1 MRDSDVA
8 LGGLVLLGVGA
19 ALLYLLFPQLMTT
32 LLRGPSYTTFI
43 QKQRSAIAAFEQ
55 EGLTIES
62 YLRDSWTMKAYRR
75 LERLI
80 GRDGST
86 DWGEIIRER
95 NKLATSLVEYVERQR
110 PLLDQISRSLEMRLA
125 LRAKTKR
132 GFVDFTKTPLD
143 AEIETLQS
151 ELDRKTAELSE
162 QFAVFAE
169 RRRSLNRKALLEW
182 FKRSLLI
189 SLSLAGIVAG
199 SFGIGLAAHTW
210 LVRPGAH
217 SKAA

>member
-32 LLRGPSYTTFI
+32 LLRGPSYTTII
-43 QKQRSAIAAFEQ
+43 QKQRTGVAAFEQ

-86 DWGEIIRER
+86 DWAEIIRER
-95 NKLATSLVEYVERQR
+95 NKLATSLVEY
-110 PLLDQISRSLEMRLA
+110 
-125 LRAKTKR
+125 
-132 GFVDFTKTPLD
+132 
-143 AEIETLQS
+143 
-151 ELDRKTAELSE
+151 
-162 QFAVFAE
+162 
-169 RRRSLNRKALLEW
+169 
-182 FKRSLLI
+182 
-189 SLSLAGIVAG
+189 
-199 SFGIGLAAHTW
+199 
-210 LVRPGAH
+210 
-217 SKAA
+217 